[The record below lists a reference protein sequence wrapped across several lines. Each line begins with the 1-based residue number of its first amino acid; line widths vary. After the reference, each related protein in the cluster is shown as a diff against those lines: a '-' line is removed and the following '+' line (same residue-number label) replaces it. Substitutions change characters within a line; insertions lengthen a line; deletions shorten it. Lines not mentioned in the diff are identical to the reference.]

1 MTISFGL
8 SKWSSASTLFARPCR
23 KRECFTPRRLRCS
36 PLASRGRLEP
46 PFRHKMAGSSQPERT
61 RFLSSEVASTSRRID
76 RTTDVSLGNE
86 GGGLKFRGCHNTRR
100 KKMLREQIAAW
111 FAEHFAA
118 RLAEAAHPKPS
129 TGIDTAQ
136 AARRQAEQ
144 DIKGLI
150 SDSEDEFST
159 MPGVKDLIE
168 FSRSIHAEMTVLLN
182 AARSAISPA
191 ETWLYCTTFPCHNC
205 ARHLVTAGVSRVYF
219 IEPYVKSL
227 AVDLHYDAIQ
237 T

>member
-1 MTISFGL
+1 
-8 SKWSSASTLFARPCR
+8 
-23 KRECFTPRRLRCS
+23 
-36 PLASRGRLEP
+36 
-46 PFRHKMAGSSQPERT
+46 
-61 RFLSSEVASTSRRID
+61 
-76 RTTDVSLGNE
+76 
-86 GGGLKFRGCHNTRR
+86 
-100 KKMLREQIAAW
+100 MLREQIAAW

-237 T
+237 TELAPSSQVGKARDWHNKMLILPFTGVGPRMYEDYFIKLGGLKDDVTGAYLPPAGGIPAHAVRLRELARVEEAAADLVPE